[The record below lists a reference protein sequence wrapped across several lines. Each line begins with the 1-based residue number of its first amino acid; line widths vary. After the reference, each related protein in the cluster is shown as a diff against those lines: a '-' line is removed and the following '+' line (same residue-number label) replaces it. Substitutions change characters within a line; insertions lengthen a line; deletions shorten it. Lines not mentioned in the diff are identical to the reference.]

1 MTKKQL
7 EMRARKNNL
16 VVREN
21 GIEGVYELRFITSNT
36 VFAKTRTLKKLE
48 EELKC
53 YEERVEAQ
61 EKGWA

>member
-1 MTKKQL
+1 MTRKKL

-21 GIEGVYELRFITSNT
+21 GIEGVYELRFISSNAVLT
-36 VFAKTRTLKKLE
+36 KTRTLKELE
-48 EELKC
+48 EELK
-53 YEERVEAQ
+53 YHEEKIEAQ

>member
-1 MTKKQL
+1 MTRKKL

-21 GIEGVYELRFITSNT
+21 GIEGVYELRFITSNAVLT
-36 VFAKTRTLKKLE
+36 KTRTLKELE
-48 EELKC
+48 EELKY
-53 YEERVEAQ
+53 YEEKVEAQ